1 MSDQVLD
8 AIGEV
13 KAELI
18 RHGMTLEQVLHQA
31 TITNGRV
38 GQLEKWQQAVI
49 LADAA
54 DRGRLEGMATMAIS
68 KGQLRALVAAVTAI
82 ATASATIAGVVVK
95 VL

>member
-31 TITNGRV
+31 MITNGRV
-38 GQLEKWQQAVI
+38 GQLEKWQQSVI
-49 LADAA
+49 VADAA